1 MYSRIMIA
9 TEDLMLGMPNSFTE
23 LLLDMG
29 ISDMASTCKYVE
41 YSKTP
46 QQVNGYDCGLYI
58 AAITKAICSW
68 YESKSEPKDEDGL
81 WFSTMNEE
89 VNPSVVAEMRNE
101 ILGLVKS
108 LMAMK

>member
-1 MYSRIMIA
+1 MHHDSYRGLNAGHVKQLCRAIV
-9 TEDLMLGMPNSFTE
+9 GY
-23 LLLDMG
+23 MG
-29 ISDMASTCKYVE
+29 ISDMASACKYVE

-58 AAITKAICSW
+58 AAIVKAICSW
-68 YESKSEPKDEDGL
+68 YESKSEPKDEDGF
-81 WFSTMNEE
+81 WFSTMNEQ